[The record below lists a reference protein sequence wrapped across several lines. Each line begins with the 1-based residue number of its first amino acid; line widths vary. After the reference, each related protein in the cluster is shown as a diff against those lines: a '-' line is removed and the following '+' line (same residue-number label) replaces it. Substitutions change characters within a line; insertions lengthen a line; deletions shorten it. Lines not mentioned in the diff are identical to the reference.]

1 MRILFLSWWWPYP
14 ANNGSKIR
22 IYNLIKQLAA
32 AHEVTLLSFA
42 ETDEATPE
50 QITHMENFC
59 HRVEVAAKPHYNPG
73 SVRAVLGYFSRWP
86 RNLIDTFYEDVANR
100 IRTSADRGEYDL
112 IVGSELGTM
121 RYLNLAHHIPTILEE
136 VQTSVHRDRLI
147 QSSGMK
153 RLRTQ
158 LTVTKMEQALSKL
171 LRQGTVFTTASQIE
185 AEYLKSL
192 APADTQVS
200 IIPNGVDT
208 LSLRPEPTQV
218 PIANRI
224 IYSGAVTFS
233 ANYDAVAWFIHEV
246 LPLVRQRIPDVQF
259 VVTGGTGSVDVRDL
273 AAQPGVTFTGYLPE
287 VAPAVRSSWAT
298 VVPLRE
304 GGGTRLKIL
313 ESMALGTPVISTR
326 KGAEGLN
333 IHPGTDILIAD
344 EPEALAEMVCTLLND
359 TALRERLARAG
370 REMVEREYDWSI
382 IGRQLVELAEKV
394 VREKAMAHG

>member
-50 QITHMENFC
+50 QIAHMESFC
-59 HRVEVAAKPHYNPG
+59 HKVEVAAKPHYNPG

-86 RNLIDTFYEDVANR
+86 RNLIDVYDPLLAARVQHLAGEADV
-100 IRTSADRGEYDL
+100 L
-112 IVGSELGTM
+112 IASQQQML
-121 RYLNLAHHIPTILEE
+121 RYLDAAPHLPAILEE
-136 VQTSVHRDRLI
+136 VEVTGSYNRVEQAAGTSR
-147 QSSGMK
+147 
-153 RLRTQ
+153 RLRAQ
-158 LTVTKMEQALSKL
+158 LTLFKVETT
-171 LRQGTVFTTASQIE
+171 LRTLFQRGVAMTVVSE
-185 AEYLKSL
+185 AERDFLRPF
-192 APADTQVS
+192 ARADSHIAV
-200 IIPNGVDT
+200 IPNGVDT
-208 LSLRPEPTQV
+208 CSNQPDDTQPV
-218 PIANRI
+218 PNKL
-224 IYSGAVTFS
+224 IYPGAVTYS

-246 LPLVRQRIPDVQF
+246 LPLVRQRIPNVQF

-333 IHPGTDILIAD
+333 VHPGTDILIAD

-359 TALRERLARAG
+359 RALRERLARAG